1 MIEKCREAIEKG
13 ELERAIE
20 LGKQAVEMHPNSFD
34 AYFCLG
40 IAYRGMKNIEKSLEN
55 FKKAEELTDDK
66 EKLITVYQYI
76 GETLIKLGR
85 LDDALSYFNKAL
97 TLAKYIDSNV
107 TYILSKIAYIYFEK
121 GDLEKSA
128 EYYNDA
134 IESGEKENVSEQL
147 MLEIANNFSV
157 VLAELG
163 YYKEAVML
171 LKDLLNFG
179 TVSDNLSLVCL
190 TEMNLGAIYSKMGN
204 KNAAKR
210 YLVSGLNHAKRLGDK
225 GLEATAYMYLGKI
238 LNKKSYLDKAEELFR
253 EMDGSMLPSFR
264 EH

>member
-1 MIEKCREAIEKG
+1 MIEKCREAVEKG

-20 LGKQAVEMHPNSFD
+20 LGKQAVEVDPNNFD

-40 IAYRGMKNIEKSLEN
+40 TAYRGMKNIEKALEN

-66 EKLITVYQYI
+66 EKLITVYQY
-76 GETLIKLGR
+76 LG

-97 TLAKYIDSNV
+97 TLAKYINSNM
-107 TYILSKIAYIYFEK
+107 TYVLSKIAYIYFKK

-128 EYYNDA
+128 EYYNDT
-134 IESGEKENVSEQL
+134 IEAGEKENVSKHL
-147 MLEIANNFSV
+147 MSEIANNFSV

-163 YYKEAVML
+163 YYTEAIML

-179 TVSDNLSLVCL
+179 TISGNLYLVCL
-190 TEMNLGAIYSKMGN
+190 TEINLGAVYSKMGN

-210 YLVSGLNHAKRLGDK
+210 YLTSGLNHAKKLG
-225 GLEATAYMYLGKI
+225 
-238 LNKKSYLDKAEELFR
+238 NKKQEHCYLFQKSSLIVYGFFLQR
-253 EMDGSMLPSFR
+253 SFEAALR
-264 EH
+264 NFFIRIYTITNHCIIRTL

>member
-1 MIEKCREAIEKG
+1 MIEKCREAVEKG
-13 ELERAIE
+13 DLIRAME
-20 LGKQAVEMHPNSFD
+20 LGKQAVEMYPDNFD

-40 IAYRGMKNIEKSLEN
+40 TAYRGMKNIEKALEN

-76 GETLIKLGR
+76 GEALINMDR

-107 TYILSKIAYIYFEK
+107 AYILSKIAYIYFKK

-134 IESGEKENVSEQL
+134 IESGEKENISEQL

-171 LKDLLNFG
+171 LKDLLDFG
-179 TVSDNLSLVCL
+179 IVSGNLHLVCL
-190 TEMNLGAIYSKMGN
+190 TEINLGAVYSKTGN

-210 YLVSGLNHAKRLGDK
+210 YLTSGLNHAKKLGNRR
-225 GLEATAYMYLGKI
+225 LEATAYMYLGNI
-238 LNKKSYLDKAEELFR
+238 LSKKSYLDKAEELFR
-253 EMDGSMLPSFR
+253 EM
-264 EH
+264 E